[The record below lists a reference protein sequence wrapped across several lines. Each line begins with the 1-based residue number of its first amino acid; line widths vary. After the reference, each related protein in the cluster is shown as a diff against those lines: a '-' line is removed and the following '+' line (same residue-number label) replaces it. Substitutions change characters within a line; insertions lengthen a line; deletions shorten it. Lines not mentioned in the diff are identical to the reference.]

1 MSYLE
6 IQGGKRL
13 HGELMIHGAKNS
25 VLPLLAA
32 AYMCEGQTVLHNCPL
47 LSDVK
52 VSLEILKHLGC
63 KCEWQGKSVIVNS
76 SNSGVFEIPEN
87 LMREMRSSI
96 VFLGAVAAKLGKSR
110 MCLPGGCEL
119 GPRPIDIHIESLE
132 KLGAEIE
139 CSSGYLDCLFNN
151 GVKGAV
157 LNLRFPSVG
166 ATENIILA
174 ATLGNGTTVIHNAA
188 KEPEI
193 VDLAMFLNSAGAKI
207 TGAGSDTVI
216 IEGVKRLSG
225 VEYTVMPDRII
236 AATCMLATAACNGKV
251 HLINAVPLHIAPV
264 ISVLKDGG
272 CEVNMCDGGL
282 TVTSHIRQR
291 NFNTVSTQ
299 PYPGFPT
306 DAGPILVAMSSV
318 SRGTGVF
325 VENIFNRRFHY
336 VDELKRLGADIKTV
350 GRVAVITGVKALD
363 GAEVVSHDLRG
374 GAALT
379 VAALAAKGKSVVRKP
394 CYIDRGYERIED
406 IFGALGAEIKRI
418 EE

>member
-13 HGELMIHGAKNS
+13 HGELTVHGAKNS

-32 AYMCEGQTVLHNCPL
+32 AYMCEGQTILHNCPL
-47 LSDVK
+47 LSDVN
-52 VSLEILKHLGC
+52 VSVKILEHLGC
-63 KCEWQGKSVIVNS
+63 KCEWQGNTVTITS
-76 SNSGVFEIPEN
+76 SNSGVYEIPEN
-87 LMREMRSSI
+87 LMREMRSSV
-96 VFLGAVAAKLGKSR
+96 VFLGAVATKLGKGK

-119 GPRPIDIHIESLE
+119 GPRPIDIHIESLQ
-132 KLGAEIE
+132 KLGADIDC
-139 CSSGYLDCLFNN
+139 CSGCLNCVFNN
-151 GVKGAV
+151 GVMGAV
-157 LNLRFPSVG
+157 LHLRFPSVG

-193 VDLAMFLNSAGAKI
+193 EDLASFLNKAGAKI
-207 TGAGSDTVI
+207 SGAGSDTVI
-216 IEGVKRLSG
+216 IEGVNRLSG

-251 HLINAVPLHIAPV
+251 HLINAVPQHIMPV

-272 CEVNMCDGGL
+272 CEVNVNDGGL
-282 TVTSHIRQR
+282 TVVSHIRQR

-325 VENIFNRRFHY
+325 VENIFNSRFHY

-350 GRVAVITGVKALD
+350 GRVAVISGVRVLE

-394 CYIDRGYERIED
+394 CFIDRGYEKIED
-406 IFGALGAEIKRI
+406 IFGVLGAEIKRI

>member
-6 IQGGKRL
+6 INGGKRL
-13 HGELMIHGAKNS
+13 HGELTVHGAKNS
-25 VLPLLAA
+25 VLPLLTAV
-32 AYMCEGQTVLHNCPL
+32 YMCDGQTVLHNCPK
-47 LSDVK
+47 LSDVE
-52 VSLEILKHLGC
+52 VSLKILRHLGC
-63 KCEWQGKSVIVNS
+63 KCEWQGSSVIVTS
-76 SNSGVFEIPEN
+76 SNSDVFEIPEN

-96 VFLGAVAAKLGKSR
+96 VFLGAVATKLGKSK

-119 GPRPIDIHIESLE
+119 GPRPIDIHVESLQ

-139 CSSGYLDCLFNN
+139 CSSGYVKCSFNN
-151 GVKGAV
+151 GVKGSV

-174 ATLGNGTTVIHNAA
+174 ATLGDGTTVIHNAA

-193 VDLAMFLNSAGAKI
+193 VDLALFLNKAGAKI
-207 TGAGSDTVI
+207 SGAGSDTVI
-216 IEGVKRLSG
+216 IEGVRRLSG

-251 HLINAVPLHIAPV
+251 HLVNAVPQHITPI

-272 CEVNMCDGGL
+272 CEVNSCDGGL
-282 TVTSHIRQR
+282 TVTSFIRQR
-291 NFNTVSTQ
+291 NFDTVLTQ

-325 VENIFNRRFHY
+325 VENIFNSRFHY
-336 VDELKRLGADIKTV
+336 IDELKRLGADIKTV
-350 GRVAVITGVKALD
+350 GRVAVISGVRVLE

-379 VAALAAKGKSVVRKP
+379 VASLAAKGKSVVRKP